1 MHNQNRMQASLIS
14 TPAIHTALTD
24 EITFAIFLSQG
35 GDYEHDGCNRGKPK
49 GIAMPSESNPAPMA
63 PDFLWAKLA
72 HHPLS
77 GSQRLG
83 REAGNDGVVIGGI
96 GRRRAHLHQV
106 QIAVVEVVER
116 AAEGGATQ
124 VGHGHGLLQPQLVH
138 QLV

>member
-63 PDFLWAKLA
+63 PDFFIGQTRDQGVSDWAAK
-72 HHPLS
+72 
-77 GSQRLG
+77 
-83 REAGNDGVVIGGI
+83 
-96 GRRRAHLHQV
+96 RAMM
-106 QIAVVEVVER
+106 
-116 AAEGGATQ
+116 
-124 VGHGHGLLQPQLVH
+124 GL
-138 QLV
+138 